1 MLNTLINVLIFLCS
15 IGIVWYFAGVLIESV
30 THLSRRFN
38 KTGFT
43 TAFFLLGF
51 LTSISEFSVATNAT
65 LQGVPEVS
73 VGNLIGGSFVVLL
86 FIVPLL
92 AVLAG
97 RIELRNTLSR
107 RNLLLALA
115 TVALPALLVIDGKV
129 SIVDGLLSLLV
140 YLTLLFSIYRQKQE
154 IPDTRAAARPFVQK
168 RSLMADIGR
177 IVGGG
182 VMIFFASRILVDQA
196 VLFSMLLGAPTS
208 LVGLVLLSLGTNV
221 PELTVAIRAVIR
233 KRADVA
239 FGDYIGSATVN
250 TFIFGMLPFV
260 NGAFAFNTGETRA
273 TTLLLAVGLVVF
285 YFFARSESSLSRR
298 EGAVL
303 LVFYVAFIA
312 LQISALVHYV
322 DTKPF

>member
-1 MLNTLINVLIFLCS
+1 MLNILINVFIFLCS

-30 THLSRRFN
+30 THLARRFN

-92 AVLAG
+92 SLLAG

-115 TVALPALLVIDGKV
+115 TVALPALLVMDGKV

-168 RSLMADIGR
+168 RSFMADIGR

-196 VLFSMLLGAPTS
+196 VLFATILNAPTS

-221 PELTVAIRAVIR
+221 PELTVAIRSVIK

-250 TFIFGMLPFV
+250 TFIFGMLPFL
-260 NGAFAFNTGETRA
+260 NGAFVFNTGETRA
-273 TTLLLAVGLVVF
+273 TTLILAIGLVVF
-285 YFFARSESSLSRR
+285 YFFARSGSSLSRR